1 MTSTALA
8 GELGLPLFVVKLDG
22 LISKFMGESI
32 VKLKMIFDSMYQYK
46 AVYLFDEFDS
56 IGSKRTLLNDVGEAR
71 RILNS
76 FLINIENNVS
86 NSIIIAATNL
96 GQNLDTALFRRFD
109 DIIYFE
115 TPEKPQI
122 KNILNN
128 RLKRYNLTKE
138 YSITQLSNK
147 LKGSSFADIST
158 GIDEAI
164 KEMIIERKKHVSTS
178 SILNYILLRT
188 KNAGK

>member
-1 MTSTALA
+1 
-8 GELGLPLFVVKLDG
+8 
-22 LISKFMGESI
+22 
-32 VKLKMIFDSMYQYK
+32 
-46 AVYLFDEFDS
+46 
-56 IGSKRTLLNDVGEAR
+56 LNDVGEAR